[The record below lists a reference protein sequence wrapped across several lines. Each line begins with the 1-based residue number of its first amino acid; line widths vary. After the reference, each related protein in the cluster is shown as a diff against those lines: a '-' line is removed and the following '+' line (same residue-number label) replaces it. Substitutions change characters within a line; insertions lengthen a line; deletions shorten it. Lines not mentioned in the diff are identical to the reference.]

1 MEIAQLIG
9 ELDLSN
15 YQPLRTPI
23 TRELPNKKK
32 LQQNTYHRLDSV
44 YRKYRVTSIGQV
56 DFNKLIPKNG
66 FIRNY
71 INYAKSHIPSTT
83 AYHILGALHLISQM
97 IGNRV
102 TIKNNL
108 GKLLPNLYTIFLGE
122 SSTSYK
128 SATLRMIKD
137 ILNTLQKDYHIQT
150 KLPDHY
156 SVESLIDYLKK
167 QNHGYL
173 YINEFVLLLKTKS
186 KIYNNNLIPTLTDIF
201 DYNETYTI
209 YLKKHNCAIET
220 IQKPS
225 LSIMSASTYTWLLE
239 EIEPFHILGGF
250 LPRFLIA
257 INNNLKN
264 DYLMNRTTKITKED
278 IIQHLINIH
287 KNTQQPYEVE
297 HNKDV
302 LNYWYQWRKKIYS
315 NLNYERKKE
324 LIAPFYARYTGEYP
338 WKIALLIH
346 IGNDTKSINNNL
358 ALKDMKYACN
368 ICEYYL
374 KTVQW
379 LIKNKIE
386 VSKTRYIMK
395 KVYQYIQHHQG
406 CKRSQILREISNLE
420 GTEHLTTIL
429 NNLEDEERI
438 IIIGNNEYSYKA
450 IKRGNPLNKHYT
462 MQYYLKN
469 KNYIENNTD
478 KNNN

>member
-15 YQPLRTPI
+15 YQPLRTPVI
-23 TRELPNKKK
+23 RELPNKKQ
-32 LQQNTYHRLDSV
+32 LQQDTYHRLNAINKT
-44 YRKYRVTSIGQV
+44 YKGTSIGQV
-56 DFNKLIPKNG
+56 EFKKLIPKKG
-66 FIRNY
+66 FFCDY

-128 SATLRMIKD
+128 SATLRMIRD
-137 ILNTLQKDYHIQT
+137 ILNTIQKDYGIKTH
-150 KLPDHY
+150 LPDHY
-156 SVESLIDYLKK
+156 SVESLMDFLKK

-186 KIYNNNLIPTLTDIF
+186 KTYISNLIPTLTDIF

-225 LSIMSASTYTWLLE
+225 LSIMAASTFTWLLE

-257 INNNLKN
+257 INNKPEINFHSQAFS
-264 DYLMNRTTKITKED
+264 KITKED
-278 IIQHLINIH
+278 LIQQLVNIH
-287 KNTQQPYEVE
+287 NQITQPIEIQYNKNT
-297 HNKDV
+297 
-302 LNYWYQWRKKIYS
+302 LNYWYQWRRKVYA
-315 NLNYERKKE
+315 NLKYEKTKS

-338 WKIALLIH
+338 WKIALLLH
-346 IGNDTKSINNNL
+346 IGNDTKTINNNL
-358 ALKDMKYACN
+358 TLKDMQYACN

-395 KVYQYIQHHQG
+395 KVYQYIQYNQG
-406 CKRSQILREISNLE
+406 CRRSQILREISNLE

-450 IKRGNPLNKHYT
+450 IKRGNPHNKHYT

-469 KNYIENNTD
+469 KNYIENNTN